1 MQTRRSP
8 DPLSDVLSALSD
20 PIRRAIVERL
30 SRGPATVGELRAP
43 FSVSAPAISRHLRV
57 LESAG
62 LLKREIVGREHWCSL
77 VVEPLD
83 EIDDFVRRTRGF
95 WESKL
100 DQLAAY
106 VEE

>member
-1 MQTRRSP
+1 MQAQKSNES
-8 DPLSDVLSALSD
+8 LNDVLSALAD

-30 SRGPATVGELRAP
+30 SRGPATVGELRSP

-57 LESAG
+57 LEAAG
-62 LLKREIVGREHWCSL
+62 LLAREKRGREHWCSL
-77 VVEPLD
+77 VLEPLD
-83 EIDDFVRRTRGF
+83 EVDDFVRRTRGF
-95 WESKL
+95 WDAKL